1 MRINE
6 LFQGL
11 ESEVEILGNP
21 SFTFHSLTASS
32 QEAAPGD
39 LFVALR
45 GEATDGHL
53 YIPQA
58 LQRGV
63 GAVVCEKLP
72 EVPEKSVT
80 WVKCRDTKKIFAQ
93 LVKRYFDDPA
103 AKLQLIG
110 VTGTNGKT
118 TVTYLLEHLLKDQGA
133 LLMGTV
139 KYRLANKTVSA
150 GNTTP
155 GIYELT
161 QWMKEATKSRARYGI
176 LEVSSHALKQERL
189 AGLRFRTGI
198 FTNLTQDHLDYHGT
212 FEDYYQAKKRLFCE
226 LDCEISIVNLDDPY
240 GERLFEELNP
250 NQRKVISYS
259 IGPKGDS
266 FATGIELS
274 LEETSFMWH
283 VREAVHPV
291 KSCLVGRHSV
301 YNLLA
306 ALTAALE
313 EGLSP
318 EEALRR
324 IEKFSGIPG
333 RMERVADVLPFCVF
347 VDYAHT
353 PDALKNVLSSAQ
365 ELTSREGGKIITV
378 VGCGGD
384 RDKAKRPMMGSIAGD
399 YSDTVILTSDNP
411 RTEDP
416 QRILQDMAQGLSGNF
431 ESIEDRKN
439 AICTALEVARAGDVV
454 LILGKGHEDY
464 QILGTKKL
472 PFSDREVVE
481 QWSKV
486 QGLRS
491 QVF

>member
-21 SFTFHSLTASS
+21 SFNFRSLTPSS

-53 YIPQA
+53 YISQA

-72 EVPEKSVT
+72 QVPDKSVT

-103 AKLQLIG
+103 AQLQLIG

-118 TVTYLLEHLLKDQGA
+118 TITHLLEHLLQDRGT

-139 KYRLANKTVSA
+139 EYRLANKTVSA

-161 QWMKEATKSRARYGI
+161 QWMKEATRGGARYGI

-189 AGLRFRTGI
+189 AGLHFRTGI

-212 FEDYYQAKKRLFCE
+212 FEDYYEAKKRLFCE

-240 GERLFEELNP
+240 GERLFEELSP

-266 FATGIELS
+266 FATGIELG

-283 VREAVHPV
+283 VGEAVHPV
-291 KSCLVGRHSV
+291 KSCLIGRYNV

-313 EGLSP
+313 EGLLP
-318 EEALRR
+318 KEAVRR
-324 IEKFSGIPG
+324 IEEFPGVPG

-353 PDALKNVLSSAQ
+353 PDALKNVLSSTQ
-365 ELTSREGGKIITV
+365 ELTSRGGGNIITV

-416 QRILQDMAQGLSGNF
+416 QRILQDMAQGLSGKF

-439 AICTALEVARAGDVV
+439 AICTALETARPGDVV

-464 QILGTKKL
+464 QILGKEKIL
-472 PFSDREVVE
+472 FSDREIVNDFAAAYSL
-481 QWSKV
+481 QP
-486 QGLRS
+486 GAR
-491 QVF
+491 